1 RCGASW
7 ARSCSP
13 PSVRSPPPP
22 SPSTG
27 SRPGSRHA
35 TTRSRRWR
43 PPSPATSRR
52 PEPLPRENEAMAHP
66 LYRPRRVRE
75 SPLLRRM
82 VRETRLG
89 VESLILPLFAVHGR
103 GVREPIGSMPGVA
116 RLSLDELAKE
126 AKDAAGMGIPAIL
139 LFGVPAA
146 KDPRGSEAY
155 AEDGIV
161 QQAARMVK
169 ETIPDL
175 LVITDVCLCQYT
187 SHGHCGVVE
196 GGRIKNDASVDLLTR
211 VAVSHVEAGADVVA
225 PSDMMD
231 GRVAAIREALDEAS
245 YLETPI
251 MAYSAK
257 YASAFY
263 GPFREA
269 AESTPQFGD
278 RRSYQMDPA
287 NSVEALREV
296 GLDVDEGADIVM
308 VKPALPYLDV
318 IARVKQEFGLPLA
331 AYSVSGEFAMIK
343 AAARLGWLD
352 EERVVLETLTAIR
365 RAGADL
371 VITYLA
377 KEAARLLERQRFGAG
392 S

>member
-1 RCGASW
+1 
-7 ARSCSP
+7 
-13 PSVRSPPPP
+13 
-22 SPSTG
+22 
-27 SRPGSRHA
+27 
-35 TTRSRRWR
+35 
-43 PPSPATSRR
+43 
-52 PEPLPRENEAMAHP
+52 MAHP
-66 LYRPRRVRE
+66 LYRPRRLRE
-75 SPLLRRM
+75 SPLMRRM

-89 VESLILPLFAVHGR
+89 VENLILPLFAVHGR
-103 GVREPIGSMPGVA
+103 GVREPISSMPGVF

-126 AKDAAGMGIPAIL
+126 AKDVAGLGIPAVL
-139 LFGVPAA
+139 LFGVPAS

-155 AEDGIV
+155 SEDGIV

-175 LVITDVCLCQYT
+175 LVGTDVCLCQYT

-196 GGRIKNDASVDLLTR
+196 DGRVKNDASVDLLAR
-211 VAVSHVEAGADVVA
+211 VAVSHVEAGADLVA

-231 GRVAAIREALDEAS
+231 GRVAAIREALDEAG

-269 AESTPQFGD
+269 AESAPQFGD

-287 NSVEALREV
+287 NAIEALREV

-318 IARVKQEFGLPLA
+318 IARVKQEFGIPLA

-352 EERVVLETLTAIR
+352 EERVVMESLTAIR

-371 VITYLA
+371 IITYLA
-377 KEAARLLERQRFGAG
+377 KDAARLLERQRFGTG
-392 S
+392 L